1 VKKTCSCLFLF
12 ALAVAG
18 VISITAVGD
27 GAPATPRGTPEDIAS
42 RALAALKE
50 NRIADFTKEMH
61 PEALQSLKKR
71 LLEVVDAAEEKG
83 RAAETLKI
91 FKGVSEPGQL
101 RAMDDTEF
109 FTAFFE
115 GMLALQ
121 PRVRDAFKDMA
132 LDVVGHVREGDD
144 VVHVV
149 YRGTTSVGNVKIS
162 KMSVM
167 SLKADG
173 ESWRM
178 LLSGD
183 IEGMA
188 AMMKLQFGARE

>member
-1 VKKTCSCLFLF
+1 
-12 ALAVAG
+12 
-18 VISITAVGD
+18 
-27 GAPATPRGTPEDIAS
+27 
-42 RALAALKE
+42 
-50 NRIADFTKEMH
+50 
-61 PEALQSLKKR
+61 
-71 LLEVVDAAEEKG
+71 
-83 RAAETLKI
+83 
-91 FKGVSEPGQL
+91 
-101 RAMDDTEF
+101 
-109 FTAFFE
+109 
-115 GMLALQ
+115 
-121 PRVRDAFKDMA
+121 MA

-178 LLSGD
+178 LLTGD